1 MDTLYLVCYDFPST
15 KEGNKRRAKFVKFLE
30 GHGCRV
36 QYSVFEVRMKSRAE
50 LDKVLK
56 KMDKYLRPSD
66 DAVRIYPLYANV
78 EKDIVIKGQGAIF
91 EIEKAYFF

>member
-1 MDTLYLVCYDFPST
+1 MNTLYLVCYDFPST

-36 QYSVFEVRMKSRAE
+36 QYSVFELRMKSRA
-50 LDKVLK
+50 
-56 KMDKYLRPSD
+56 DKYLRPSV
-66 DAVRIYPLYANV
+66 DAVRIYPMYANV

-91 EIEKAYFF
+91 QIEKAYFL